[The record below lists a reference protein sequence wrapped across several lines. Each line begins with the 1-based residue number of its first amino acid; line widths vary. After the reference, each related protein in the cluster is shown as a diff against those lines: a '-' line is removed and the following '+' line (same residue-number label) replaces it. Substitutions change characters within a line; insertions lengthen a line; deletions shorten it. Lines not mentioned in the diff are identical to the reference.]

1 MRPVEPSRTQRQ
13 ATTRFGIG
21 QAVRRVEDRRFLMGR
36 GRYVDDVNLP
46 GQAYAAVVRS
56 PYAHARIVTVRTE
69 AALRKPGVLC
79 VLTGTE
85 VEADQLRGLTASS
98 MPEDIGAPPGHRTFR
113 PILVRDRARFVGD
126 GVAIVI
132 AETAAQAR
140 DAAEAVE
147 VEYDPLPAVVDLEDA
162 VAPGAPKVHDDCPSG
177 NVAWVLAF
185 GDQAT
190 TDAAFAAAPHTLSL
204 RLENNRLAANPI
216 EPRGAVGEFD
226 PASGSYT
233 LYTSTQNPHG
243 VRQQLAAVL
252 NVPETALRV
261 IGPDVGGGF
270 GMKADAYPEDAL
282 VLWASRRCGRPVKWT
297 ATRSESLLTDTHGR
311 DQVVVGELAFDDTG
325 RILGIRARALQA
337 VGAYLSPA
345 GLVPSIF
352 SLRFIPGPYH
362 VRAVHL
368 VTRGVFTNTAP
379 LGPYRGAGRPEAT
392 YLTERLLDEAA
403 AELGLDPAEIRHRN
417 LIRPD
422 AFPYTTPTGYTYDSG
437 DFPRVLRRCLEL
449 ADWDGFPARRAESE
463 RRGRRRGRAVTYF
476 IEQGGVFN
484 DRMELRFDP
493 SGAVTIVAGTFNHG
507 QGHATT
513 YAQMVHE
520 WLGIPFECIRFVQGD
535 TDQVPFGRGT
545 YAARSSMIGGC
556 ALRRAADAI
565 IEKARPMAAELL
577 EAAAQD
583 LEFVSGEFR
592 VLGTDR
598 AISLMDVARAFYHPM
613 GITDRFGVGLE
624 ASGTW
629 STTPENFPNGCHVA
643 EVEVDPETGEVVV
656 DRYTTID
663 DVGRAINPLICEG
676 QIQGGLAQGL
686 GQALLEHAV
695 YDRESGQ
702 LLTGTLGDY
711 GMPRINSMP
720 AVISALEEIPCT
732 TNPLGVKGVAEAATV
747 GAPPTVI
754 NAILDA
760 LRPLGVRHLDMPA
773 TPARVWE
780 AIDRARKGMH
790 RNGKNGKEEAAS

>member
-1 MRPVEPSRTQRQ
+1 MSPVESSQAPNR

-36 GRYVDDVNLP
+36 GRYVEDVNLP

-56 PYAHARIVTVRTE
+56 PHAHARILAVRTE
-69 AALRKPGVLC
+69 AAMRKPGVLC
-79 VLTGTE
+79 VLTGAE
-85 VEADQLRGLTASS
+85 VEADHLQGLTASA
-98 MPEDIGAPPGHRTFR
+98 MPEDMGAPPGHRTFR

-126 GVAIVI
+126 GVALVV
-132 AETAAQAR
+132 AETAAQAC

-147 VEYDPLPAVVDLEDA
+147 VEYEPLPAVVDLEDA
-162 VAPGAPKVHDDCPSG
+162 VAPGAPKVHDDCPNG
-177 NVAWVLAF
+177 NVAWTLTF
-185 GDQAT
+185 GDQAV
-190 TDAAFAAAPHTLSL
+190 TDAALATATHRLSL
-204 RLENNRLAANPI
+204 RLENNRLSANPI

-226 PASGSYT
+226 PATGCYT
-233 LYTSTQNPHG
+233 LHTSTQNPHG

-252 NVPETALRV
+252 NIPETALRV

-282 VLWASRRCGRPVKWT
+282 VLWASRRCGRPVKWM

-311 DQVVVGELAFDDTG
+311 DQVVVGELAFDDAG
-325 RILGIRARALQA
+325 RILGIRAQALHA
-337 VGAYLSPA
+337 LGAYVAPA
-345 GLVPSIF
+345 GLVPSVF
-352 SLRFIPGPYH
+352 ALRFIPGPYD
-362 VRAVHL
+362 VQAVHL

-403 AELGLDPAEIRHRN
+403 AELGLDPAEIRRRN
-417 LIRPD
+417 LIKPD
-422 AFPYTTPTGYTYDSG
+422 ALPYLTATAYTYDSG
-437 DFPRVLRRCLEL
+437 DFPRVLQRCLEL
-449 ADWDGFPARRAESE
+449 ADWDGFPERRAKSE
-463 RRGRRRGRAVTYF
+463 RRGLRRGRAITYF

-493 SGAVTIVAGTFNHG
+493 GGTVTIVAGTFSHG

-513 YAQMVHE
+513 YTQMVHE
-520 WLGIPFECIRFVQGD
+520 WLGIPFDRIRFLQGD

-545 YAARSSMIGGC
+545 YAARSSMVGGC

-577 EAAAQD
+577 EAAGHD
-583 LEFVSGEFR
+583 LEFVRGEFR
-592 VLGTDR
+592 VVGTDR
-598 AISLMDVARAFYHPM
+598 TISLMEVARAFYHPM

-656 DRYTTID
+656 DRYTTVD

-686 GQALLEHAV
+686 GQALLEHVV
-695 YDRESGQ
+695 YDRQTGQ

-711 GMPRINSMP
+711 GMPRVDSMP
-720 AVISALEEIPCT
+720 ALTTALEEIPCT
-732 TNPLGVKGVAEAATV
+732 TNPLGVKGVAEASTV

-773 TPARVWE
+773 TPARVWD
-780 AIDRARKGMH
+780 AIQRAR
-790 RNGKNGKEEAAS
+790 R